1 MEKRMKLLVAVLLL
15 TMNCLAQSD
24 LTGRVYH
31 NPSIM
36 KDMLRQEVK
45 DFDKKMD
52 ESLSEAKKKA
62 VEKFEKEKGRKPNAQ
77 KLADIDKSVNEA
89 LAQANAMMDN
99 AMKTA
104 VTVEFTDATHLVMK
118 MDMSV
123 DDAILK
129 AAGVS
134 WLKRKAMKAALALA
148 PKSQKGTYVVKGNQI
163 FIDDGSADKD
173 TMTVSADGKYLYG
186 KMDKKTK
193 FTLTRSK

>member
-1 MEKRMKLLVAVLLL
+1 MEKRMMLFVAALLL
-15 TMNCLAQSD
+15 TMNCLAQSS

-31 NPSIM
+31 NPNIM
-36 KDMLRQEVK
+36 KDMIKQEVK
-45 DFDKKMD
+45 DFDKKMA
-52 ESLSEAKKKA
+52 EGMAEAKKKA
-62 VEKFEKEKGRKPNAQ
+62 IEKFEKEKGRKPNAQ
-77 KLADIDKSVNEA
+77 ELADIDKSVNEA
-89 LAQANAMMDN
+89 LAQANAMMEN

-104 VTVEFTDATHLVMK
+104 VTIEFTDATHLVVK

-134 WLKRKAMKAALALA
+134 WLKRKAIKAALALA

-173 TMTVSADGKYLYG
+173 TMTVSADGKYLHG

>member
-1 MEKRMKLLVAVLLL
+1 MEKRMKLLVAALLL
-15 TMNCLAQSD
+15 TINCLAQSD

-31 NPSIM
+31 NPNVM
-36 KDMLRQEVK
+36 MDMLRQEVK

-62 VEKFEKEKGRKPNAQ
+62 IEKFEKEKGRKPNAQ
-77 KLADIDKSVNEA
+77 ELADIDKSVNEA

-104 VTVEFTDATHLVMK
+104 VTVEFTDATHLVVK

-134 WLKRKAMKAALALA
+134 WLKRKAIKAALALA

-193 FTLTRSK
+193 FTLTRTK

>member
-15 TMNCLAQSD
+15 TMNCLAQST
-24 LTGRVYH
+24 LTDRVYH
-31 NPSIM
+31 NPNIM

-62 VEKFEKEKGRKPNAQ
+62 IEKFEKEKGRKPNAQ
-77 KLADIDKSVNEA
+77 ELADIDKSVNEA

-134 WLKRKAMKAALALA
+134 WLKRKAIKAALALA

>member
-15 TMNCLAQSD
+15 TMNCLAQST
-24 LTGRVYH
+24 LTDRVYH
-31 NPSIM
+31 NPNIM

-77 KLADIDKSVNEA
+77 ELADIDKSVNEA

-104 VTVEFTDATHLVMK
+104 VTVEFTDATHLVVK

>member
-1 MEKRMKLLVAVLLL
+1 MEKRMMLFVAALLL
-15 TMNCLAQSD
+15 TMNCLGQTN

-31 NPSIM
+31 NPNIM
-36 KDMLRQEVK
+36 KDMIKQEVK
-45 DFDKKMD
+45 DFDKKMA
-52 ESLSEAKKKA
+52 EGMAEAKKKA
-62 VEKFEKEKGRKPNAQ
+62 FEKFEKEKGRKPNAQ
-77 KLADIDKSVNEA
+77 EMADIDKAVNEA
-89 LAQANAMMDN
+89 LTKANEMMEN

-134 WLKRKAMKAALALA
+134 WLKRKAMKAGLALA
-148 PKSQKGTYVVKGNQI
+148 PKSQKGTYVVKGNQLY
-163 FIDDGSADKD
+163 IDDGSDEKD

-193 FTLTRSK
+193 FTLTRTK

>member
-15 TMNCLAQSD
+15 TMNCLAQST
-24 LTGRVYH
+24 LTDRVYH
-31 NPSIM
+31 NPNIM

-104 VTVEFTDATHLVMK
+104 VTVEFTDATHLVVK

-134 WLKRKAMKAALALA
+134 WLKRKAIKAALALA